1 MSSLI
6 SILGL
11 LILTLLLVPL
21 QCFADPNPQPDIAD
35 LGKLAL
41 HVFKDKD
48 GLPQNTIRAM
58 VLDPKN
64 YLWVGTQDGAAYY
77 NGRKWILVNMP
88 NRNISNHIQS
98 ILVTSDGSMWF
109 GTAGGGLA
117 ILKNGEWTTL
127 D

>member
-1 MSSLI
+1 MRSLI
-6 SILGL
+6 SIFRL
-11 LILTLLLVPL
+11 LILTLLFATF

-58 VLDPKN
+58 AIDSNN

-77 NGRKWILVNMP
+77 NGRKCFLAYYAHVWV
-88 NRNISNHIQS
+88 HIAENS
-98 ILVTSDGSMWF
+98 RC
-109 GTAGGGLA
+109 
-117 ILKNGEWTTL
+117 
-127 D
+127 